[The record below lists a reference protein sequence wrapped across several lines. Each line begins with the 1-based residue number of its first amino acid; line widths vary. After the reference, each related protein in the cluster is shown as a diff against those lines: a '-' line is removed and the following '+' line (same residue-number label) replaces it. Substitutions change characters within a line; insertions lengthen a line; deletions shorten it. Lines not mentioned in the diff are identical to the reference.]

1 MAFGFALFGP
11 SVEAVNRLNPGS
23 VPKYNQ
29 TMTSVTDSS
38 ISHNIKGLTEETG
51 NKLPLSF
58 DHDGNNMDKEN
69 NEVAAPNKESAFK
82 GTKPDLIT
90 SSAKSPTIM
99 ASSFSSAAPIP
110 GNQDEELGV
119 KMAKATVADE
129 MASVVRT
136 PKRLGYL
143 SWEDF
148 FMGVAVLSSKRSKD
162 PISPTG
168 ACLVDKQ
175 QRIVGIGYNG
185 FPRGCSDDVLPWTTG
200 QPHSDGDL
208 PWLHTKEPWMCHAVT
223 NAILNKCS
231 HDVEGCSLYVT
242 QFPCSD
248 CAKMIIQSRI
258 SQVVVRLVDDGRSCH
273 GCNSTLPLLT
283 KESETNKEPIDP
295 DTRAS
300 QILLE
305 MAGVHVQYYRP
316 TVKSVTI
323 DFGIIAPFVST
334 SKSETDACA
343 CAGEDSKQ
351 EQGNNEEAS
360 PISAKGKLNQDEN
373 KNEFRDDELRN
384 KAYQLLW
391 QEAKYDPRISPQN
404 KRKDYISWSEYFM
417 VSISIASANLF
428 HIYDYFMKKKRLNAI
443 FFFRV
448 DAGYGLPNRTKIKRS
463 QYASGCMHC
472 RFRQTYCWFGLQ
484 RISAGL

>member
-1 MAFGFALFGP
+1 M
-11 SVEAVNRLNPGS
+11 
-23 VPKYNQ
+23 
-29 TMTSVTDSS
+29 
-38 ISHNIKGLTEETG
+38 SHNIKGLTEESG

-58 DHDGNNMDKEN
+58 DHDGSHMDKEN
-69 NEVAAPNKESAFK
+69 NELAAPDKEASCK
-82 GTKPDLIT
+82 GTKTDQIT
-90 SSAKSPTIM
+90 PSVKSPTIM
-99 ASSFSSAAPIP
+99 ASSSSSAAPIS
-110 GNQDEELGV
+110 GNQDEELRMN
-119 KMAKATVADE
+119 MAKATAADE

-136 PKRLGYL
+136 PKRRDYL

-200 QPHSDGDL
+200 HSYCDGDL
-208 PWLHTKEPWMCHAVT
+208 PWLHTKEGYMVHAVT

-258 SQVVVRLVDDGRSCH
+258 SKVVVRLVDDGRSCH

-283 KESETNKEPIDP
+283 KETENEEPIDP

-323 DFGIIAPFVST
+323 DFGRIAPSGST
-334 SKSETDACA
+334 CKSETDACA
-343 CAGEDSKQ
+343 CAGEDNKQ
-351 EQGNNEEAS
+351 ERGNIKEAS
-360 PISAKGKLNQDEN
+360 PSSSKDEYNQDEN
-373 KNEFRDDELRN
+373 KNEHCDDEFRN
-384 KAYQLLW
+384 RAYQLLW
-391 QEAKYDPRISPQN
+391 QEANYDPRISPPN

-417 VSISIASANLF
+417 VSIPIVSSKLSYIYDLF
-428 HIYDYFMKKKRLNAI
+428 HYKK
-443 FFFRV
+443 
-448 DAGYGLPNRTKIKRS
+448 D
-463 QYASGCMHC
+463 
-472 RFRQTYCWFGLQ
+472 
-484 RISAGL
+484 